1 VKRWQPVLLGSHNAS
16 REGVIP
22 RMTPSVQ
29 AGVAGIPALV
39 GEILGMIGEES
50 VLDPENRIA
59 NFTEP
64 LKGAEEPVGIFGC

>member
-1 VKRWQPVLLGSHNAS
+1 
-16 REGVIP
+16 
-22 RMTPSVQ
+22 MTPSVQ